1 MAAVSN
7 TFLLDGMSRGPAGV
21 AVLGDSYTS
30 EITWIVFA
38 LSTFLLQRFRWFFH
52 EYYTQIWSLG
62 LFTPLFGRCYSMF
75 SMQTDWIA
83 GPMISGEAPF
93 QVDLIDKYSE

>member
-38 LSTFLLQRFRWFFH
+38 LSTFL
-52 EYYTQIWSLG
+52 
-62 LFTPLFGRCYSMF
+62 
-75 SMQTDWIA
+75 
-83 GPMISGEAPF
+83 
-93 QVDLIDKYSE
+93 